1 MGELFR
7 KSYRDKATGD
17 KKLYPK
23 WYGDYVDADGVRQ
36 RVPLARDK
44 AAATQMLGN
53 LERQADRVKAGL
65 HNPIDDHAKA
75 SIADHLKDWERSL
88 ADAGGTVAYVRL
100 TLHRC
105 RIILDATGVA
115 FLGNLSASKIA
126 GAVALASM
134 QERWSPSTKSHAVKA
149 LRRFG
154 RWLQEDE
161 RWPANLFLKLSV
173 PAAQVRA
180 DLRHERRAFTD
191 AELATLFDTT
201 MTGRG
206 SRGLSGPD
214 RVMLYRTAVS
224 TGLRVGELASLTTSS
239 FRDGWV
245 SLPARATKNKHQAS
259 LPIPAA
265 LWADLSQWLITR
277 KPNARCWGEGLAKDR
292 SVFSKMLKA
301 DMEAAR
307 AAWIANGGDGASDF
321 LTWQDRQGR
330 FCDGHS
336 FRTTFISNL
345 VSHGAT
351 PAELQHLARHSDPA
365 TSLRHYA
372 KVSEDAMVAAVGRVP
387 VVPLNG
393 TITPKDNFQN
403 VPKRIRGATGESATP
418 PIDAESVVPLWC
430 RKPDK
435 TRQNLTV
442 VEHPIEA
449 AQSAESTVKQGVL
462 SRKQEVNALGIEPR
476 TYGLKDPCHDGAT
489 ALPDNDLGK
498 PVESVVPLV
507 VPLVTKSWMAGRWP
521 SNRTPRGRR

>member
-7 KSYRDKATGD
+7 KSYRDKITGE
-17 KKLYPK
+17 KKIYPK
-23 WYGDYVDADGVRQ
+23 WYGDFVDADGIR
-36 RVPLARDK
+36 RRLPLARDK
-44 AAATQMLGN
+44 GAATQMLSA

-65 HNPIDDHAKA
+65 HNPIDDHAKV

-134 QERWSPSTKSHAVKA
+134 QEKWSPSTKSHAVKA

-154 RWLQEDE
+154 RWLQKDE
-161 RWPANLFLKLSV
+161 RWATNLFISLSV

-191 AELATLFDTT
+191 AELTTLFEST
-201 MTGRG
+201 MRG
-206 SRGLSGPD
+206 KESRGWSGAD
-214 RVMLYRTAVS
+214 RVMAYRLAAS
-224 TGLRVGELASLTTSS
+224 TGLRVNELASLTPGS
-239 FRDGWV
+239 FADGWV
-245 SLPARATKNKHQAS
+245 RLPASATKNKHHAS

-265 LWADLSQWLITR
+265 LWVDLQQWLVTR
-277 KPNARCWGEGLAKDR
+277 KPNARCWGDGLQKDK
-292 SVFSKMLKA
+292 SIFSKMLKA
-301 DMEAAR
+301 DMAAAR
-307 AAWIANGGDGASDF
+307 ATWIANGGDGSSDF

-330 FCDGHS
+330 FCDGHA

-372 KVSEDAMVAAVGRVP
+372 KVSEEAMVAAVGRVP

-393 TITPKDNFQN
+393 TITPKDKFQN
-403 VPKRIRGATGESATP
+403 VPKKIRGGAGESATP

-435 TRQNLTV
+435 TRQNLTP
-442 VEHPIEA
+442 VEHPLED
-449 AQSAESTVKQGVL
+449 AQHAESTVKQVVS
-462 SRKQEVNALGIEPR
+462 SRKQRVNALGIEPR
-476 TYGLKDPCHDGAT
+476 TYGLKVRCST
-489 ALPDNDLGK
+489 
-498 PVESVVPLV
+498 S
-507 VPLVTKSWMAGRWP
+507 
-521 SNRTPRGRR
+521 